1 MAKLPFLPC
10 AKIATVAEKKRER
23 VCSNL
28 KLGRYRK
35 RKAGQIIQ
43 VYKQVQEMN
52 ENIILAVEE
61 RKSGEM
67 LTNKKLYV
75 NPE

>member
-1 MAKLPFLPC
+1 MKKGKEQPEDLARLLFLHWANAAILAKN
-10 AKIATVAEKKRER
+10 EEEG
-23 VCSNL
+23 VCKNL

-52 ENIILAVEE
+52 
-61 RKSGEM
+61 
-67 LTNKKLYV
+67 
-75 NPE
+75 